1 MSTPK
6 KSDKAIRLELQ
17 PAHGAFLG
25 TFVRSYDQAD
35 TSSGRKRIVNDAT
48 KQLLKEYAIRE
59 KLHVQSVKQVSL
71 TFSEFY
77 ST

>member
-6 KSDKAIRLELQ
+6 KGEKTVRLELQ
-17 PAHGAFLG
+17 PIHGAFLG
-25 TFVRSYDQAD
+25 TFVRSYDEAE
-35 TSSGRKRIVNDAT
+35 TSTARKRIVNDAT

-59 KLHVQSVKQVSL
+59 KLHVQSAKQVSL